1 MKSTFTHVVFSA
13 EVPSDFPPKSFLK
26 YARIVLFWC
35 TSSNFCAI
43 MAKALK
49 IASVAPVMV
58 TILSGDDPSDML
70 IRAPL
75 WKYKYTII
83 SFPIFR
89 KMADDDV

>member
-1 MKSTFTHVVFSA
+1 MLVWVQKAF
-13 EVPSDFPPKSFLK
+13 
-26 YARIVLFWC
+26 RISEQKKRMWEYVDLLRR

-70 IRAPL
+70 MRAPL
-75 WKYKYTII
+75 
-83 SFPIFR
+83 
-89 KMADDDV
+89 

>member
-1 MKSTFTHVVFSA
+1 MKSNVTHA
-13 EVPSDFPPKSFLK
+13 GLGAKGLSDFPTKKRMWEYVDLL
-26 YARIVLFWC
+26 RR

-70 IRAPL
+70 MRAPL
-75 WKYKYTII
+75 
-83 SFPIFR
+83 
-89 KMADDDV
+89 